1 MPHSPHFGHRNFP
14 QKIGFVTFMCLLNA
28 NFMQKK
34 YDKSNEPILE
44 HVFRDGRTELN
55 KQDPLGEPGSNK
67 KSSLLINV
75 PNFNQEKTKVTN
87 EHVKSKQS
95 KNNNNKQ
102 NKKTIKKVNLKNTL
116 PLKGSFPL
124 TEVPVSF
131 VPSS

>member
-75 PNFNQEKTKVTN
+75 PSFNQEKTKVTI
-87 EHVKSKQS
+87 EHAKSKQV
-95 KNNNNKQ
+95 KTTTTNKT
-102 NKKTIKKVNLKNTL
+102 KKQLKKVNLKNIL

>member
-1 MPHSPHFGHRNFP
+1 M
-14 QKIGFVTFMCLLNA
+14 
-28 NFMQKK
+28 
-34 YDKSNEPILE
+34 E

-75 PNFNQEKTKVTN
+75 PSFNQEKTKVTI
-87 EHVKSKQS
+87 EHAKSKQV
-95 KNNNNKQ
+95 KTTTTKQ
-102 NKKTIKKVNLKNTL
+102 KKTIRKVNLKNTL

-124 TEVPVSF
+124 TEMPVSF